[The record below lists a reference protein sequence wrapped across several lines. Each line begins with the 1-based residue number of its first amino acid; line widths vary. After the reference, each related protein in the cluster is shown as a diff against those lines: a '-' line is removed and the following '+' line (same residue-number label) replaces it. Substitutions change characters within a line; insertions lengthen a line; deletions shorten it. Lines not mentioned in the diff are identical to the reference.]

1 MSNISHF
8 ESRSGSIT
16 CTAEKVF
23 TFVTNIRNFERFIPA
38 GTIKNWHA
46 ERESCTFSVSML
58 GSVSLRVSQKE
69 KFNKV
74 VYNGDAL
81 KKNDF
86 ELVLHITDNNNAPA
100 EVKVELNADLNPMMK
115 MIAVKPIRQFLE
127 MLINEMEKFRNWEET
142 KE

>member
-23 TFVTNIRNFERFIPA
+23 PFVTNIRNFERFIPD
-38 GTIKNWHA
+38 GTIKNWQA

-127 MLINEMEKFRNWEET
+127 MLIIEMEKFRDWEET